1 LIGDLPNVFKLDG
14 VENLNE
20 INIALTKAFRML
32 DASEKTPRRACIEI
46 VSDVL
51 LQHHAV
57 QTRRWLADL
66 IPDLRSKGFTT
77 LAIINP
83 QMHTP
88 QEVQALLDLFEGE
101 IGISERE
108 IEGVLQKYL
117 KIRKMLNQK
126 YVDRELPLMKDR
138 LEK

>member
-1 LIGDLPNVFKLDG
+1 
-14 VENLNE
+14 
-20 INIALTKAFRML
+20 M
-32 DASEKTPRRACIEI
+32 
-46 VSDVL
+46 
-51 LQHHAV
+51 
-57 QTRRWLADL
+57 ADL

-108 IEGVLQKYL
+108 TEGVLRKYL

-126 YVDRELPLMKDR
+126 YLDCELPLMKDR

>member
-1 LIGDLPNVFKLDG
+1 
-14 VENLNE
+14 
-20 INIALTKAFRML
+20 
-32 DASEKTPRRACIEI
+32 
-46 VSDVL
+46 
-51 LQHHAV
+51 
-57 QTRRWLADL
+57 
-66 IPDLRSKGFTT
+66 
-77 LAIINP
+77 
-83 QMHTP
+83 
-88 QEVQALLDLFEGE
+88 LDLFEGE